1 MSTEHYDYIIVG
13 GGTAG
18 SVLANRLSARAD
30 KRVLLIEAGA
40 DTPDNNTPNEILDGL
55 QPWLPRQAGDRFFW
69 PGLNVLRASQHPDI
83 PRDPQRYEQGRIL
96 GGGSSVNM
104 MVANRGLPRDYDQWA
119 EQGAEG
125 WDWQGVLPYFRK
137 LEHDIDF
144 GLSDPEQHGHSG
156 PLPIARIDSRRWGC
170 FTRASANALHSL
182 GLDNIVDQN
191 GRFEDGYF
199 APAVSIEYQ
208 QRVSSARAYL
218 NPEVR
223 SRSNLTL
230 WTHTQVQ
237 ALRLNGQTI
246 TGVNVLRNGQL
257 LNVSASE
264 VILAAGA
271 LQSPALLL
279 RAGIGPAD
287 QLRDLGIDVIAD
299 RPGVGQNLW
308 DHSSI
313 GLTARLHDNLPAS
326 DEPGSAHL
334 LAARVS
340 SGVNPDV
347 PGDLYLGIAR
357 NAALGTAGAVLWV
370 NKPDSTGH
378 LRLRSSDPTDYPH
391 VEFNLLSDQR
401 DLERLREGLRLLAK
415 VFASPEVAAFSGP
428 PRLNRFAETTLE
440 GPLLA
445 DLLADDDALER
456 YLRTHV
462 GGVWHASGTC
472 RIGRTDDPLAVV
484 DPAGRV
490 LGVQGLR
497 VADASVIPV
506 IPTANTNLPTVMIA
520 EKLSD
525 LILANA

>member
-1 MSTEHYDYIIVG
+1 MSTEHYDFIIVG

-40 DTPDNNTPNEILDGL
+40 DTPDSNTPSEILDGL
-55 QPWLPRQAGDRFFW
+55 QPWLPRQAGERFFW
-69 PGLNVLRASQHPDI
+69 PGLSVLRASQHPDI
-83 PRDPQRYEQGRIL
+83 PRAPQRYEQARIL

-119 EQGAEG
+119 ELGAEG
-125 WDWQGVLPYFRK
+125 WDWQSVLPYFRK

-144 GLSDPEQHGHSG
+144 GLSDPEQHGHTG
-156 PLPIARIDSRRWGC
+156 PLPIARVDSRRWGS
-170 FTRASANALHSL
+170 FTRASANALQRL

-218 NPEVR
+218 SAEVR
-223 SRSNLTL
+223 ARSNLTL
-230 WTHTQVQ
+230 WTDTPARQLLVQ
-237 ALRLNGQTI
+237 GQRI
-246 TGVNVLRNGQL
+246 TGVQVVRNGQRL
-257 LNVSASE
+257 DVSATE

-271 LQSPALLL
+271 LQSPAFLL

-287 QLRDLGIDVIAD
+287 QLRDLGIDVVAD
-299 RPGVGQNLW
+299 RPGVGRNLW

-313 GLTARLHDNLPAS
+313 GLTARLHDNAPAN

-347 PGDLYLGIAR
+347 PADLYLGVAR
-357 NAALGTAGAVLWV
+357 NAALGTADAVLWV

-378 LRLRSSDPTDYPH
+378 LRLRSSDPADYPAI
-391 VEFNLLSDQR
+391 EFNLLSDPR

-415 VFASPEVAAFSGP
+415 VFADPAVAAFSGP
-428 PRLNRFAETTLE
+428 PHVNRFADASLD
-440 GPLLA
+440 GPLLS

-456 YLRTHV
+456 YVRTHV
-462 GGVWHASGTC
+462 SGVWHASGTC
-472 RIGRTDDPLAVV
+472 RIGRADDPLAVV

-506 IPTANTNLPTVMIA
+506 VPTANTNLPTVMIA
-520 EKLSD
+520 EKLAD
-525 LILANA
+525 AILASA